1 VIGIARPQEAMVL
14 VERGHRNIYIPI
26 IEPEANPAAFA
37 NDACFGRADPADDA
51 GTYDELDAEHNA
63 LEQIPCLTRECVTP
77 HHAARHARY
86 ASQPTAR
93 PVWRFV
99 GVHSV
104 AAVRLHH
111 STSILS

>member
-1 VIGIARPQEAMVL
+1 ML

-77 HHAARHARY
+77 RHATPRATHATP
-86 ASQPTAR
+86 ASQLHVP
-93 PVWRFV
+93 F
-99 GVHSV
+99 GVSWV
-104 AAVRLHH
+104 
-111 STSILS
+111 STPSLPLNFITPPLS